1 MPRIKLYEPYG
12 YIEELDYKS
21 RKSKLDS
28 DLEQSKENDKKEFSG
43 LTQLFENSFTQ
54 IVYDSTNNQFLF
66 QNFSGETKGIADMSE
81 VLPHEIIT
89 DAYYDSDTNEL
100 VLVFKNG
107 QEVRI
112 PMDDIIDLDDF
123 GDGLEVVS
131 GTVKV
136 KIDESGEP
144 FLSVGE
150 EGLKLSGVEDA
161 IAAAVSGVISDVSE
175 RLEVEIERAKSAERT
190 IQGNLDQESERAVT
204 KENELAEAISGETS
218 RATER
223 EDELDA
229 RISEL
234 ESGLTEETLA
244 REEADEVINDKIS
257 DIEES
262 ISGLS
267 KYVGDG
273 KTIAVKDIAGG
284 NDKEISTTI
293 SMLKVVTG
301 LGVNVQEAYQLVD
314 AEGTKIGDQINIY
327 KDSSLLGVALVNS
340 PAEWDPIERKIV
352 GGTGE
357 TVLAFA
363 YELAD
368 SGEIVITEIPISEL
382 VSEAVFKDG
391 LQVGDNNEISVKI
404 DDSSENFL
412 TVSENGVRI
421 SGVQDA
427 IDNAVSDRLS
437 GVSVNGKAAVVT
449 DNVADIKIAAVE
461 EPYSGSTPNAI
472 VVKTDDNGNVTIG
485 IGAIDGGSY

>member
-43 LTQLFENSFTQ
+43 LTKLFENSFTQ
-54 IVYDSTNNQFLF
+54 IVYDSANNQFLF

-81 VLPHEIIT
+81 VLPHEIVT

-150 EGLKLSGVEDA
+150 DGLKLSGVENA
-161 IAAAVSGVISDVSE
+161 IASAVSGVSE
-175 RLEVEIERAKSAERT
+175 RLEVEIERAKSAEQT

-204 KENELAEAISGETS
+204 KETELDEAISGETS

-273 KTIAVKDIAGG
+273 KTIAVNDIAGG

-301 LGVNVQEAYQLVD
+301 LDANVQEAYQLVD

-391 LQVGDNNEISVKI
+391 LQVSDNNEISVKI

-412 TVSENGVRI
+412 TVSEDGVKI

-449 DNVADIKIAAVE
+449 DNVADIKIEADE
-461 EPYSGSTPNAI
+461 EPYSGSTSNAI
-472 VVKTDDNGNVTIG
+472 IVKTDENGNVTIG

>member
-81 VLPHEIIT
+81 VLPHEIVT

-150 EGLKLSGVEDA
+150 DGLKLSGVENA
-161 IAAAVSGVISDVSE
+161 IASAVSGVSE
-175 RLEVEIERAKSAERT
+175 RLEVEIERAKSAEQT

-204 KENELAEAISGETS
+204 KETELAEAISGETS

-273 KTIAVKDIAGG
+273 KTIAVNDIAGG

-301 LGVNVQEAYQLVD
+301 LDANVQEAYQLVD

-368 SGEIVITEIPISEL
+368 SGEIVITETPISEL

-391 LQVGDNNEISVKI
+391 LQVSDNNEISVKI
-404 DDSSENFL
+404 DNSSENFL
-412 TVSENGVRI
+412 TVSEDGVKI

-449 DNVADIKIAAVE
+449 DNVADIKIEADD
-461 EPYSGSTPNAI
+461 EPYSGSTSNAI
-472 VVKTDDNGNVTIG
+472 VVKTDENGNVTIG